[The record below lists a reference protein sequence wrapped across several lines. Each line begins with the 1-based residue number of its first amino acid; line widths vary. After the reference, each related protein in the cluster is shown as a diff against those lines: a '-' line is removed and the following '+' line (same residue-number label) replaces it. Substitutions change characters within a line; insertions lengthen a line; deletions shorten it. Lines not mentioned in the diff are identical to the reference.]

1 MEENRVVVHRIF
13 CKTLTNDGDKAKQY
27 FSLVVGGKYEDTI
40 LIKKLILSKDEIDW
54 LKLVKT
60 YKDYY
65 LYEQSFGI
73 KFNTI
78 AFVLNEFIQ
87 TLKTLK

>member
-1 MEENRVVVHRIF
+1 MKLKKIENH
-13 CKTLTNDGDKAKQY
+13 Y
-27 FSLVVGGKYEDTI
+27 Y
-40 LIKKLILSKDEIDW
+40 ILSDDEIKEGDW
-54 LKLVKT
+54 
-60 YKDYY
+60 Y

-87 TLKTLK
+87 TLK